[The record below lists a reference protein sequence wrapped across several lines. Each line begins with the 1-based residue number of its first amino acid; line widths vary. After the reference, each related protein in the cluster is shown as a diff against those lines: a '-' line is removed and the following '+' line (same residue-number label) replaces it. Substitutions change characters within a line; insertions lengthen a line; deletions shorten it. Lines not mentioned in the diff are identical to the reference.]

1 MDYLQLHLMIYSTI
15 LFLECRGLVDYQ
27 FPVFSTKSCPKNNDE
42 WNERSAFINCT
53 DSRGYMCL
61 PNEMFTELLEF
72 CYTSPGIAIIKGL
85 CLYLDNNS
93 STELY
98 DCDTFLKGCPDKL
111 YYSYNVYEYP
121 SCSAV
126 RQGCFIAE
134 PSCVGTATSYKTS
147 NPHVTNVTETRG
159 ITIHNTTIHHGGST
173 WVIIIG
179 LIIIIALM
187 CAAFFIQLCY
197 HRNKNRSRHQMY
209 HQIRYLIHSLTKDVQ
224 DDGRDADASLMQ
236 SNQST
241 NDH

>member
-72 CYTSPGIAIIKGL
+72 CYTSPGIAIIK
-85 CLYLDNNS
+85 D
-93 STELY
+93 
-98 DCDTFLKGCPDKL
+98 
-111 YYSYNVYEYP
+111 P

-197 HRNKNRSRHQMY
+197 HRNKNRSSRNRLQVSYETVDVEGRHQMY